1 MEGLGAVWVVA
12 RGLSPVDRR
21 CQVAHFR
28 TAGRLRGGLPF
39 RIWAVSVCA
48 RLAISNYETEDYEL
62 TDHRDQSCEQPPTA
76 AVSIVKPANQA
87 SERRDDHCDYKE
99 RRQQPDMLGIGK
111 STEILTHRSHS
122 SKAQI

>member
-1 MEGLGAVWVVA
+1 MWVVT

-28 TAGRLRGGLPF
+28 TADRLRGGLSF

-48 RLAISNYETEDYEL
+48 RLAISNYEAEDYEL
-62 TDHRDQSCEQPPTA
+62 TDHRDQSREQPPTA

-87 SERRDDHCDYKE
+87 GERRDNHCDYKE

-111 STEILTHRSHS
+111 STDNDKRD
-122 SKAQI
+122 